1 MSGQLQRVTSG
12 LSLCHKQMYIRVIL
26 SVCVCVFVCG
36 CTHAH
41 VRACVCVG
49 VFVCVCVCMC
59 VCIHICVTLCVHVCV
74 HTWMCLYQDVCVCVC
89 MCTCVYTLNVYLQVA
104 VWLARCKKEKNKCE
118 HDAWEETNNTALA
131 VGMLLSI
138 KDLILKSV
146 TFIAMAASHKD
157 TESTYFLYYSRP
169 PEKKSEWY
177 RVDWTECKQIHDY
190 PSIATVHTS
199 WQTGPTKRKK
209 KEKKR
214 YFPTLSQWL

>member
-59 VCIHICVTLCVHVCV
+59 VYTYMCHFVCACVCAHMNVFVPRCVCVYVCVHVCTHWTFTYRSLCDLRAARKKKISVSMMHGKKPTTLRWLWEYYCPSKILFLNRSLSLQWLHLTKTQKV
-74 HTWMCLYQDVCVCVC
+74 HTFCITQDHQRKS
-89 MCTCVYTLNVYLQVA
+89 LNDIY
-104 VWLARCKKEKNKCE
+104 
-118 HDAWEETNNTALA
+118 
-131 VGMLLSI
+131 
-138 KDLILKSV
+138 
-146 TFIAMAASHKD
+146 
-157 TESTYFLYYSRP
+157 
-169 PEKKSEWY
+169 
-177 RVDWTECKQIHDY
+177 WTECKQIHDY